1 MQCPVKLVV
10 LFIAAVA
17 ALFVGLVLL
26 ATRNPLSVPLIAF
39 GVIAVFATSFS
50 RLSKENRT

>member
-1 MQCPVKLVV
+1 MQRPVKLVV